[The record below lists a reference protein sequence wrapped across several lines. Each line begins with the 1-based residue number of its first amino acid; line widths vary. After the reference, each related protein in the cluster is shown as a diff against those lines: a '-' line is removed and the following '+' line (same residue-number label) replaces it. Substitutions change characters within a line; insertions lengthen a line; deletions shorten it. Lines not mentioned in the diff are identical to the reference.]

1 MNSYC
6 LFLSFKIFLN
16 YGQGGG
22 FAVAQYGILRLQ
34 KYDGGAVMGIDT
46 HVERRATSSRTNP
59 DIDFSKS
66 SKNYDLQSQYQGTF
80 NSRIK
85 NVLKREG
92 IDKTR
97 KNAVLLAELLFTA
110 SPTFFD
116 NMSDDEIRQYF
127 TDCYEWACKKYGKE
141 NIISATVHLDEKTPH
156 MHLEFVPISKH
167 KLNAFELF
175 NHKLTEMQNQAH
187 TDIFSKYGLDRGET
201 NKELKH
207 LSTLNYK
214 IITLQKEIDT
224 KRQELNQ
231 LQNELNNNELYQLR
245 NNIKSLQSKLSKM
258 FEVLESD
265 PQLMQEYKQAILK
278 LKSKEERER

>member
-1 MNSYC
+1 MW
-6 LFLSFKIFLN
+6 
-16 YGQGGG
+16 QGGG

-34 KYDGGAVMGIDT
+34 KYDGGAVRGIDT

-66 SKNYDLQSQYQGTF
+66 SLNYDLQSQYQGTF

-85 NVLKREG
+85 NVLEKNG
-92 IDKTR
+92 IAKTR
-97 KNAVLLAELLFTA
+97 KNAVVLAELLFTA

-116 NMSDDEIRQYF
+116 NKSNDEIQQYF
-127 TDCYEWACKKYGKE
+127 QDCYSWACKEYGEE
-141 NIISATVHLDEKTPH
+141 NIISAMIHLDEKTPH
-156 MHLEFVPISKH
+156 MHLELVPIKNG
-167 KLNAFELF
+167 KLNARELF
-175 NHKLTEMQNQAH
+175 NFKTTEMQNKAH
-187 TDIFSKYGLDRGET
+187 KNIFSKYGLDRGVT

-224 KRQELNQ
+224 KRQELNE
-231 LQNELNNNELYQLR
+231 LQNQLDNNEIYQLR
-245 NNIKSLQSKLSKM
+245 KNLKSMQEKLSKM

-265 PQLMQEYKQAILK
+265 PQLMSEYKQAIEK
-278 LKSKEERER
+278 LKSKEEREL